1 MENNTT
7 TRGILKDKIQNIY
20 NDKERSLVKNDKKVT
35 YSKGIP
41 LVTGSLFIVTLI
53 VCVILANFNKNV
65 FDTTVMVTAISVTG
79 AIFGS
84 SLIWY
89 FKKAGSENQYKLRMS
104 MYEDV
109 VNQRL
114 YFTEEILKLRIK
126 YGASEEDI
134 AEIDNIGEIDNLME
148 ETFQNINNKMNQEQ
162 DEFETPNDIQSF
174 NI

>member
-1 MENNTT
+1 MDSKNIRE
-7 TRGILKDKIQNIY
+7 KIINIY
-20 NDKERSLVKNDKKVT
+20 NEKERAISKNDKPVT
-35 YSKGIP
+35 FSKGIP
-41 LVTGSLFIVTLI
+41 VVTGSLFIITLL
-53 VCVILANFNKNV
+53 VCVFLSNFNKNV
-65 FDTTVMVTAISVTG
+65 YDTTVMVTAISVTG

-114 YFTEEILKLRIK
+114 YFTEEMLKLRIK

-134 AEIDNIGEIDNLME
+134 AMIDDEGEIDDLME
-148 ETFQNINNKMNQEQ
+148 ETFQNMNNKMNQEQ
-162 DEFETPNDIQSF
+162 DELETPNDIQTF
-174 NI
+174 NL

>member
-1 MENNTT
+1 MADRQEK
-7 TRGILKDKIQNIY
+7 LEKIVNIY

-35 YSKGIP
+35 FSKAIP
-41 LVTGSLFIVTLI
+41 IVTCAIFVITI
-53 VCVILANFNKNV
+53 VASIICVNLNQNV
-65 FDTTVMVTAISVTG
+65 LDTTVMVTAISVTG

-114 YFTEEILKLRIK
+114 YFTEEMLKLRIK

-134 AEIDNIGEIDNLME
+134 AMIDQEGEIDDLMD
-148 ETFQNINNKMNQEQ
+148 ETFQNMNNKMNQEQ
-162 DEFETPNDIQSF
+162 DDFETPNDLQTF
-174 NI
+174 NL

>member
-1 MENNTT
+1 MSDTK
-7 TRGILKDKIQNIY
+7 GLKEKIMNIY

-41 LVTGSLFIVTLI
+41 IITGALFILTLI
-53 VCVILANFNKNV
+53 VCIILSNFNKNV
-65 FDTTVMVTAISVTG
+65 FDTTVMVTSISVTG

-114 YFTEEILKLRIK
+114 YFTEEMLKLRIK
-126 YGASEEDI
+126 YGASEDDI
-134 AEIDNIGEIDNLME
+134 AEIDAIGEIDDLME
-148 ETFQNINNKMNQEQ
+148 ETFQNMNNKMNQEQ
-162 DEFETPNDIQSF
+162 DEFETPNDLQNF
-174 NI
+174 NL

>member
-1 MENNTT
+1 MDSKNIRE
-7 TRGILKDKIQNIY
+7 KIINIY
-20 NDKERSLVKNDKKVT
+20 NEKERAISKNDKPVT
-35 YSKGIP
+35 FSKGIP
-41 LVTGSLFIVTLI
+41 VVTGSLFILTLL
-53 VCVILANFNKNV
+53 VCVFLSNFNKNV
-65 FDTTVMVTAISVTG
+65 YDTTVMVTAISVTG

-114 YFTEEILKLRIK
+114 YFTEEMLKLRIK

-134 AEIDNIGEIDNLME
+134 AMIDDEGEIDDLME
-148 ETFQNINNKMNQEQ
+148 ETFQNMNNKMNQEQ
-162 DEFETPNDIQSF
+162 DELETPNDIQTF
-174 NI
+174 NL